1 MSKRIVWITGDYF
14 IDVDQTL
21 VPYLREQYELDIR
34 WIVLKGKNRDIQI
47 KKELECVVYKLNFRT
62 RDPRI
67 IFDFRSIMKRE
78 HIPHADLI
86 YSDYLDV
93 PFYYPVLFH
102 YCKKV
107 PIIHAAHNIIPYN
120 GWPHK
125 RLMTWYVNYVF
136 KKNEY
141 FHIFSKHLES
151 YFKSKYP
158 TKKIL
163 CCPMTVKSYGE
174 VRTNNYKI
182 DKSKCNLLFF
192 GNIKDNKRLD
202 LLINAIKSLPLEI
215 LRKTRLT
222 IAGKCDNVSYYLSLI
237 DNCPA
242 ISCSFKRIE
251 DDEIPELFT
260 KHQYLVLPYENVAQS
275 GPHMIAYYYNL
286 PVIAS
291 DIDGFTEHIKDN
303 KTGFLFHV
311 NDKDS
316 LISVL
321 SKAIAYPTS
330 EYRYMKKNLRDYVR
344 QTYSLDVV
352 AKKYVDFFN
361 LITNE

>member
-14 IDVDQTL
+14 IDVDRAL
-21 VPYLREQYELDIR
+21 VPYLRKQYGLNIQ

-47 KKELECVVYKLNFRT
+47 PKNLDCIIYKLRFRT

-67 IFDFRSIMKRE
+67 IFDFRSIIKRE
-78 HIPHADLI
+78 HIYSADLI

-102 YCKKV
+102 YCKRT
-107 PIIHAAHNIIPYN
+107 PIVHAAHNIIPYA

-136 KKNEY
+136 RKNEC
-141 FHIFSKHLES
+141 FQIFSKHLEG
-151 YFKSKYP
+151 YFKSRYP

-163 CCPMTVKSYGE
+163 SCPMTLKSYGE
-174 VRTNNYKI
+174 VCTNNYI
-182 DKSKCNLLFF
+182 VDKNKCNLLFF
-192 GNIKDNKRLD
+192 GNVKDNKRLD
-202 LLINAIKSLPLEI
+202 LLIDAIKSLPIELQQ
-215 LRKTRLT
+215 KTHLT
-222 IAGKCDNVSYYLSLI
+222 IAGKCDNVTHYFRLI
-237 DNCPA
+237 DNSPA
-242 ISCSFKRIE
+242 ISCFFERIK

-291 DIDGFTEHIKDN
+291 DINGFTEHIKDN
-303 KTGFLFHV
+303 ETGFLFHV
-311 NDKDS
+311 NDKAS
-316 LISVL
+316 LVSVL
-321 SKAIAYPTS
+321 SKAITLPAI
-330 EYRYMKKNLRDYVR
+330 EYEKMKEKLYDYVK

-352 AKKYVDFFN
+352 AKKYIDFFN
-361 LITNE
+361 LIMR